1 MESFGSGPEAAAFYH
16 EENNYEDPGNVEV
29 ASKAVE
35 MLLDEENVN
44 PEDGVG
50 IFFSTGD
57 MREGVASE
65 LHETVMDNGYPSMN
79 FHTDQTA
86 YSDIVNIHTASGM
99 HNSMT
104 REEDQDSYSIAVTA
118 GSNPDESVATAYLIG
133 RNPFLQISQEKGLAG
148 TYSEIN
154 DETNTRSEEL
164 NYMKQALD
172 GFIDAATTERIP
184 VGSSEVVMNNSSL
197 VHPME
202 NIVSA
207 FFSLGEFDDN
217 EVASAYGFGR
227 LARQAKGYEL
237 GFESDPEVRNDED
250 YLNNIMEMDD
260 FEEFYQ
266 NAVKP
271 ALTLRNELGELDNA
285 DLSASR
291 VSALQDAKENG
302 KTGLMMTGSFSTGGR
317 TAEVI
322 AEEIVDEPVIHMET
336 DINLS

>member
-16 EENNYEDPGNVEV
+16 EENSYEDPGNVEV

-99 HNSMT
+99 HSSMT

-118 GSNPDESVATAYLIG
+118 GFNPDESVATAYLIG

-184 VGSSEVVMNNSSL
+184 VGNSEVVMNNSTL

-202 NIVSA
+202 NIASA

-217 EVASAYGFGR
+217 KVASAYGFGR
-227 LARQAKGYEL
+227 LARQADYEI
-237 GFESDPEVRNDED
+237 GFESKPEKRDDGE
-250 YLNNIMEMDD
+250 YLNNIMALDD
-260 FEEFYQ
+260 FQEFYE

-271 ALTLRNELGELDNA
+271 ALKLNNELGELDHG

-302 KTGLMMTGSFSTGGR
+302 KTGLMMAGSLSTGGR

-322 AEEIVDEPVIHMET
+322 AEEIVGEPIIYMDSEF
-336 DINLS
+336 